1 MTAREYLGQAYRLDQ
16 RINSKLQQI
25 EQLRSLAQKVSVSYG
40 GDTVSHTRNVT
51 SMEDTI
57 IRLMEA
63 EKGIKLQID
72 ELVDLK
78 LRISNLIDQV
88 RNESY
93 RVILEKRYLCFL
105 SWDQIASDMSYSK
118 RWVEIM
124 HSRALEVVERLLQRQ
139 VSP

>member
-105 SWDQIASDMSYSK
+105 SWDQIASDISYSK

>member
-40 GDTVSHTRNVT
+40 GDTVSHTRTVT